1 MVDGRKVGGRKVG
14 VVTSV
19 GRKVGGRYRC
29 MVQWYS
35 GTVVQWH
42 TGTVV
47 HWYSGTV
54 AQCYS
59 GTVVGRIVDV
69 LSDRCI

>member
-47 HWYSGTV
+47 QWHS
-54 AQCYS
+54 A
-59 GTVVGRIVDV
+59 TVVQW
-69 LSDRCI
+69 